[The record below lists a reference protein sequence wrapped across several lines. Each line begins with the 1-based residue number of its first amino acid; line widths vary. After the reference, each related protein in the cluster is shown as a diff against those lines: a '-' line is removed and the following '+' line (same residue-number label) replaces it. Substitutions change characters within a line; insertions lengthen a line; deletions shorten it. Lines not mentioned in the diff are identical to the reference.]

1 MNYSEK
7 ILKKFIKD
15 YSLPIQVATNEMLPY
30 YIDLYDPIYSTKQKW
45 EMFKET
51 VSKFDTDE
59 GFLSYGQELTDRVI
73 DAIKSTEAYNYF
85 TTCDPDVVMPI
96 HKELGGIPYK
106 KSINIYKPY
115 NTNKY
120 FISIDLRKANY
131 QALRFFDSD
140 IVLGSDT
147 YEDMIGQFTSLGYF
161 KQSKFIRQVIF
172 GNLNNPRITR
182 YERCLNEKV
191 LDWILRT
198 NYPKDK
204 IVDFTTDEI
213 ILECQPQVFLGSRG
227 CNIIQE
233 EIYKYSGVNVK
244 VEDFRLKYIG
254 NDTYIKEHPDNIPPT
269 FKGGSSVYFPQAY
282 KAYMN
287 MPLKEED
294 LYFMYEKQLAQFK
307 QPMKWEVK

>member
-1 MNYSEK
+1 MKYSEK
-7 ILKKFIKD
+7 TLKRFVND
-15 YSLPIQVATNEMLPY
+15 FSLPIQVPTNEMIPY
-30 YIDLYDPIYSTKQKW
+30 YVELYDPVYSTKQKW
-45 EMFKET
+45 DMFKSV
-51 VSKFDTDE
+51 VSKFSTEEEFVDYCYKLTDE
-59 GFLSYGQELTDRVI
+59 VI
-73 DAIKSTEAYNYF
+73 NTIKSTEAYEYF
-85 TTCDPDVVMPI
+85 KNCDIDAILPI
-96 HKELGGIPYK
+96 HNELFEIPYK
-106 KSINIYKPY
+106 KSINLYKQ
-115 NTNKY
+115 TNDGKY

-147 YEDMIGQFTSLGYF
+147 YEDMIERFTNEEYF
-161 KQSKFIRQVIF
+161 KQSKSIRQIIF
-172 GNLNNPRITR
+172 GNLDTKRIPHC
-182 YERCLNEKV
+182 ERFLTEKV
-191 LDWILRT
+191 LDWVNKT

-204 IVDFTTDEI
+204 IIEFTTDEL
-213 ILECQPQVFLGSRG
+213 ILECQPQVFLGTRG